1 MLLQWGQKPGLTCG
15 GGLSAGRGVMLEG
28 GRPGRALSLEGLGGS
43 DSSQVPRPGGLA
55 GEHESLE
62 ALPEEA

>member
-1 MLLQWGQKPGLTCG
+1 
-15 GGLSAGRGVMLEG
+15 MLEG